1 MNESRKI
8 IVSGCPGSGKS
19 YFSRILSEIT
29 SIPVYHID
37 TIYWLP
43 NWVSIS
49 REELR
54 VKLNAIME
62 KDEWIIDGNYNAT
75 LEERF
80 IRADLVYF
88 LDLPTSVCLESEALR
103 RGKKRDDLPSYL
115 EEKEDPEFRKYII
128 NFKDAGRLRILE
140 LIEKYKN
147 KKVITFTNRDA
158 VNEYLDSLKKSLY

>member
-1 MNESRKI
+1 MIFYWGGYLMNESRKI

-54 VKLNAIME
+54 VKINEIME

-75 LEERF
+75 LE
-80 IRADLVYF
+80 
-88 LDLPTSVCLESEALR
+88 
-103 RGKKRDDLPSYL
+103 K
-115 EEKEDPEFRKYII
+115 
-128 NFKDAGRLRILE
+128 
-140 LIEKYKN
+140 
-147 KKVITFTNRDA
+147 
-158 VNEYLDSLKKSLY
+158 DSLGQI